1 MGIKSVTK
9 KFVFIKSGKSTL
21 KVHFDDIEVIEGMGN
36 YVQIHTLEKK
46 KHIHYA
52 SLKLILDKLPDEFM
66 RVHNSYIVNLNHID
80 KIEDNHIY
88 LSSHRVPVSPSKR
101 ECLQSTID
109 DYKL

>member
-1 MGIKSVTK
+1 MKVQVK
-9 KFVFIKSGKSTL
+9 EFVFIKSGKSTL
-21 KVHFDDIEVIEGMGN
+21 KINFNDIEAMGN
-36 YVQIHTLEKK
+36 YVQINTIEKK

-52 SLKLILDKLPDEFM
+52 SLKLIMDKLPDEFM

-88 LSSHRVPVSPSKR
+88 LGTHHVPVSPSKR